1 MNSND
6 SKTTTKMTGAIDLAV
21 LSEEMDRLATR
32 TLGLYL
38 LLPLVLTYAAYT
50 LLQERHSGW
59 YSWFITSAS
68 SAVYA
73 LGFLMMTPQLSSST
87 TN

>member
-1 MNSND
+1 MNSNN

-21 LSEEMDRLATR
+21 LSEEMNRLVTR

-38 LLPLVLTYAAYT
+38 LPTVLSDAAYT